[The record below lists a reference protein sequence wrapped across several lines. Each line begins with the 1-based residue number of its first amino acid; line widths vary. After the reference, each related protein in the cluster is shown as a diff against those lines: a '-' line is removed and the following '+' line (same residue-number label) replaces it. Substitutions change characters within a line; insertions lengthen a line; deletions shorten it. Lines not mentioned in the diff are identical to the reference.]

1 MMRQPTPED
10 LERIG
15 LALHGEG
22 WITPLARDL
31 GVPEQDLRDWLAGAA
46 IPEAKVVELHAL
58 LRRRHHEIGQMMLRL
73 GLEADAGDVRQYV
86 EERQR
91 SIRAG
96 ARTAPKRF
104 SL

>member
-1 MMRQPTPED
+1 MRQPTPDD

-15 LALHGEG
+15 LALHGDG
-22 WITPLARDL
+22 WIAPLARDL
-31 GVPEQDLRDWLAGAA
+31 RAPEQDLRDWLAGVA
-46 IPEAKVVELHAL
+46 IPEATVVQLHVL
-58 LRRRHHEIGQMMLRL
+58 LRLRHHEIGQMMLRL
-73 GLEADAGDVRQYV
+73 GLDADADDVRQYV